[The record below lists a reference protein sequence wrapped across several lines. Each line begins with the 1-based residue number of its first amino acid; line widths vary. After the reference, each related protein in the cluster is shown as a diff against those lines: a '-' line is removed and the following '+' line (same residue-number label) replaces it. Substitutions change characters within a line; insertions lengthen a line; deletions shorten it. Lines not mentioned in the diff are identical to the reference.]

1 MAENVADTMRFS
13 GVNLITGPSNAGK
26 TLLCE
31 AIKWALTGAPG
42 LRHPRAVSVGFD
54 GVGVLR
60 TEVPDGRGS
69 RAVVSVGGREAA
81 DPEAAL
87 REIGA
92 NPAFY
97 VTGVGGLFNSNCPES
112 EPPTVIE
119 SDKHMVDLSRCSL
132 EKCRS
137 ALHELLAERET
148 LTAIAAGIEAKSPM
162 LQAEIDALLLAI
174 AEMKKVELAQLDLS
188 ALHVMDSGECPVYPL
203 SCPCT
208 DSLVQLTK
216 EHYRKRTEG
225 VELIPDFI
233 RILGEK
239 QRELAEKRLRLQI
252 LSEGMPDVG
261 GKKLQERLAEVETRI
276 ALGEKV
282 VEGRERLSAWEEN
295 RKKAEPFIGVK
306 DRLIALAAELGLPLG
321 FDGRAYVLRGA
332 PPERGS
338 RTDLV
343 LLGYCLQAAADVP
356 LAIVDDFDILD
367 KNWKARLISHA
378 TGSGKPALLFAS
390 SSGPIRVPGVA
401 SWHLNGRL
409 EKVG

>member
-1 MAENVADTMRFS
+1 MAENAVDTMRFS

-42 LRHPRAVSVGFD
+42 LRHPRAVNLSFG
-54 GVGVLR
+54 GIGVLR
-60 TEVPDGRGS
+60 TEEPDGGS
-69 RAVVSVGGREAA
+69 RTVVSVGGREAA

-87 REIGA
+87 REIKA

-97 VTGVGGLFNSNCPES
+97 VPGVGGLFISNCPEPD
-112 EPPTVIE
+112 PPTVIE
-119 SDKHMVDLSRCSL
+119 SETQRVDLARFSL
-132 EKCRS
+132 EKCKS
-137 ALHELLAERET
+137 ALHELLGERET
-148 LTAIAAGIEAKSPM
+148 LTAVAAGIEAKSST
-162 LQAEIDALLLAI
+162 LHAEIDALMREI
-174 AEMKKVELAQLDLS
+174 REMKKVELAQFDLS
-188 ALHVMDSGECPVYPL
+188 AFHVMDSGECPVYPL

-208 DSLVQLTK
+208 DPIVQLTK

-225 VELIPDFI
+225 VELIPDFS
-233 RILGEK
+233 RILREK
-239 QRELAEKRLRLQI
+239 ERELSEKRLRLQI
-252 LSEGMPDVG
+252 LSEGMPDTG
-261 GKKLQERLAEVETRI
+261 GKKLQERLAEVEGRI

-282 VEGRERLSAWEEN
+282 VEGREKLTAWEQN

-306 DRLIALAAELGLPLG
+306 DRLIALAAELGLPLD
-321 FDGRAYVLRGA
+321 FDGRAYLLRGA

-343 LLGYCLQAAADVP
+343 LLGYCLQAAAGVP
-356 LAIVDDFDILD
+356 LIIVDDFDVLD

-378 TGSGKPALLFAS
+378 TGSGKTTLLFAS
-390 SSGPIRVPGVA
+390 SSGPIRIPGVA
-401 SWHLNGRL
+401 SWHFNGRL